1 MLLWTLVGCLTIA
14 ALLPVLWPLLMRRA
28 SVPSAAGADA
38 DPLVAVY
45 RDRQREIE
53 RERAA
58 GRLSADEA
66 RTALDE
72 LVAQMARE
80 LPEES
85 APTAPTP
92 QSTGSAA
99 ARGAAI
105 AIALLVPAASLMV
118 YLALGAPE
126 LATDEIAVA
135 DGEIDE
141 RKLDQ
146 MITDLE
152 RRVRGNPDDGEA
164 WMMLAGARK
173 FRGQPAEANQ
183 AFEEALRRVP
193 PSARLLAEFA
203 ESLAITRDGRF
214 DGRPFALLEQ
224 ALRLD
229 PDDPKAIALM
239 GAAQFQ
245 AGNLAAARGHLK
257 RLLDSM
263 PPDQQQRDALRD
275 VLARIDARIAA
286 GDGATSPAD
295 ATPAS
300 RAATTGAEAVSG
312 RVELD
317 PSLAERAKAARTL
330 FVVARSPAG
339 PRVPFAV
346 LRIDNPSLP
355 LDFRLDDSLA
365 MDPSRRLSGA
375 DQVVIEVR
383 LSASGNAIRQP
394 GDLFGESK
402 IVRPGEQGLSLRIN
416 QVIQP

>member
-14 ALLPVLWPLLMRRA
+14 ALLPVLWPLLTRRA
-28 SVPSAAGADA
+28 LDSSAAGVDA

-58 GRLSADEA
+58 GRLTADEA

-85 APTAPTP
+85 ASAVTAQ
-92 QSTGSAA
+92 QSTRSVA

-105 AIALLVPAASLMV
+105 AIALLVPASALMV
-118 YLALGAPE
+118 YFTLGAPE
-126 LATDEIAVA
+126 LATDEITVA

-146 MITDLE
+146 MIADLE

-183 AFEEALRRVP
+183 AFEEALRRGP
-193 PSARLLAEFA
+193 PNARLLAEFA
-203 ESLAITRDGRF
+203 ESLALTRDGRF
-214 DGRPFALLEQ
+214 DGRPIGLLDQ

-245 AGNLAAARGHLK
+245 AGNLSAARGHLR

-286 GDGATSPAD
+286 GDGAPSPTD
-295 ATPAS
+295 ATATS
-300 RAATTGAEAVSG
+300 RAATTGAESLSG

-317 PSLAERAKAARTL
+317 PALIERAKAARTL
-330 FVVARSPAG
+330 FVVARSPTG

-346 LRIDNPSLP
+346 QRIDNPSLP

-402 IVRPGEQGLSLRIN
+402 VVRPGEQGLSLRIN
-416 QVIQP
+416 QVVQP

>member
-14 ALLPVLWPLLMRRA
+14 ALLPVLWPLLTRRA
-28 SVPSAAGADA
+28 LASPAASVDA

-58 GRLSADEA
+58 GRLTADEA

-85 APTAPTP
+85 ASAVTAQ
-92 QSTGSAA
+92 QSTSSVA

-105 AIALLVPAASLMV
+105 AIALLVPASALMV
-118 YLALGAPE
+118 YFMLGAPE
-126 LATDEIAVA
+126 LATDEVTVA

-146 MITDLE
+146 MIADLE

-173 FRGQPAEANQ
+173 FRGQPAEANT

-193 PSARLLAEFA
+193 PNARLLAEFA
-203 ESLAITRDGRF
+203 ESLALTRDGRF
-214 DGRPFALLEQ
+214 DGRPIGLLDQ

-245 AGNLAAARGHLK
+245 AGNLPAARGHLR

-286 GDGATSPAD
+286 GDGAPSPTD
-295 ATPAS
+295 ATATS
-300 RAATTGAEAVSG
+300 RAATTGAESLSG

-317 PSLAERAKAARTL
+317 PALIERAKAARTL
-330 FVVARSPAG
+330 FVVARSPTG

-346 LRIDNPSLP
+346 QRIDNPSLP
-355 LDFRLDDSLA
+355 LDFHLDDSLA

-416 QVIQP
+416 QVVQP

>member
-14 ALLPVLWPLLMRRA
+14 ALLPVLWPLLTRRA
-28 SVPSAAGADA
+28 LASPAASVDA

-58 GRLSADEA
+58 GRLTADEA

-85 APTAPTP
+85 ASAVTAQ
-92 QSTGSAA
+92 QSTSSAA

-105 AIALLVPAASLMV
+105 AIALLVPASALMV
-118 YLALGAPE
+118 YFMLGAPE
-126 LATDEIAVA
+126 LATDEVTVA

-146 MITDLE
+146 MIADLE

-173 FRGQPAEANQ
+173 FRGQPAEANT

-193 PSARLLAEFA
+193 PNARLLAEFA
-203 ESLAITRDGRF
+203 ESLALTRDGRF
-214 DGRPFALLEQ
+214 DGRPIGLLDQ

-245 AGNLAAARGHLK
+245 AGNLPAARGYLR

-286 GDGATSPAD
+286 GDGAPSPTD
-295 ATPAS
+295 ATATS
-300 RAATTGAEAVSG
+300 RAATTGAESLSG

-317 PSLAERAKAARTL
+317 PALIERAKAARTL
-330 FVVARSPAG
+330 FVVARSPTG

-346 LRIDNPSLP
+346 QRIDNPSLP

-416 QVIQP
+416 QVVQP

>member
-14 ALLPVLWPLLMRRA
+14 ALLPVLWPLLTRRA
-28 SVPSAAGADA
+28 LASSAGGLDA

-53 RERAA
+53 RERSA
-58 GRLSADEA
+58 GRLTADEA

-80 LPEES
+80 LPEQS
-85 APTAPTP
+85 ASVTAQ
-92 QSTGSAA
+92 QSTSSAA
-99 ARGAAI
+99 ARSAAI
-105 AIALLVPAASLMV
+105 AIALLVPASALMV
-118 YLALGAPE
+118 YFTLGAPE
-126 LATDEIAVA
+126 LATDEITVT

-193 PSARLLAEFA
+193 PNARLLAEFA
-203 ESLAITRDGRF
+203 ESLALTRDGRF
-214 DGRPFALLEQ
+214 DGRPIALLEQ

-245 AGNLAAARGHLK
+245 AGNLQAARGHLR

-286 GDGATSPAD
+286 GDGVPASADSPA
-295 ATPAS
+295 PS
-300 RAATTGAEAVSG
+300 RAAATGAEALSG

-317 PSLAERAKAARTL
+317 PALIERAKAARTL
-330 FVVARSPAG
+330 FVVARSPTG

-346 LRIDNPSLP
+346 QRIDNPSLP

-375 DQVVIEVR
+375 EQVVIEVR

-402 IVRPGEQGLSLRIN
+402 VVRPGEQGLSLRVN
-416 QVIQP
+416 QVVQP

>member
-28 SVPSAAGADA
+28 SVPSEAGA

-58 GRLSADEA
+58 GRLTADEA

-85 APTAPTP
+85 APAATTQ
-92 QSTGSAA
+92 QSTGSVA

-105 AIALLVPAASLMV
+105 AIALLVPAASLMM
-118 YLALGAPE
+118 YLALGTPE
-126 LATDEIAVA
+126 LATDEITVA
-135 DGEIDE
+135 DDEIDA

-146 MITDLE
+146 MIADLE
-152 RRVRGNPDDGEA
+152 RRVQGNPEDGEA

-286 GDGATSPAD
+286 GDGAPSPAD

-300 RAATTGAEAVSG
+300 RAATTGAEALSG

-317 PSLAERAKAARTL
+317 PALAERAKAARTL

>member
-1 MLLWTLVGCLTIA
+1 MLLWTLVACLTIA
-14 ALLPVLWPLLMRRA
+14 ALLPVLWPLLTRRT
-28 SVPSAAGADA
+28 PNTSAVSHDTG
-38 DPLVAVY
+38 PLVAVY
-45 RDRQREIE
+45 RDRRRELE
-53 RERAA
+53 REQAA
-58 GRLSADEA
+58 GRLTADEA
-66 RTALDE
+66 QAAIDE

-80 LPEES
+80 LPADAES
-85 APTAPTP
+85 AGTAS
-92 QSTGSAA
+92 QRGSSMP
-99 ARGAAI
+99 ARAAAI
-105 AIALLVPAASLMV
+105 AIALLVPTSALMV
-118 YLALGAPE
+118 YFALGTPE
-126 LATDEIAVA
+126 LATDELQAG

-146 MITDLE
+146 MIADLE

-193 PSARLLAEFA
+193 PNARLLAEFA
-203 ESLAITRDGRF
+203 ESLALTRDGRF
-214 DGRPFALLEQ
+214 DGRPIALLEQ

-245 AGNLAAARGHLK
+245 AGNLQAARENLR

-286 GDGATSPAD
+286 GDGSPSATEA
-295 ATPAS
+295 PAS
-300 RAATTGAEAVSG
+300 SRAIAPGAEAVTG

-317 PSLAERAKAARTL
+317 PALADRARTARTL
-330 FVVARSPAG
+330 FIVARSPVG
-339 PRVPFAV
+339 PRVPYAV
-346 LRIDNPSLP
+346 LRIDNPVLP

-375 DQVVIEVR
+375 DQVVIEAR

-394 GDLFGESK
+394 GDLYGESK
-402 IVRPGEQGLSLRIN
+402 PLRPGQQGLGLRID
-416 QVIQP
+416 QVVQP

>member
-14 ALLPVLWPLLMRRA
+14 ALLPVLWPLLTRRA
-28 SVPSAAGADA
+28 LASPAASVDA

-58 GRLSADEA
+58 GRLTADEA

-85 APTAPTP
+85 ASAVTAQ
-92 QSTGSAA
+92 QSTSSAA

-105 AIALLVPAASLMV
+105 AIALLVPASALMV
-118 YLALGAPE
+118 YFMLGAPE
-126 LATDEIAVA
+126 LATDEVTVA

-146 MITDLE
+146 MIADLE

-193 PSARLLAEFA
+193 PNARLLAEFA
-203 ESLAITRDGRF
+203 ESLALTRDGRF
-214 DGRPFALLEQ
+214 DGRPIALLDQ

-245 AGNLAAARGHLK
+245 AGNLPAARGYLR

-286 GDGATSPAD
+286 GDGAPSPTD
-295 ATPAS
+295 ATATS
-300 RAATTGAEAVSG
+300 RAATTGAESLSG

-317 PSLAERAKAARTL
+317 PALIERAKAARTL
-330 FVVARSPAG
+330 FVVARSPTG

-346 LRIDNPSLP
+346 QRIDNPSLP
-355 LDFRLDDSLA
+355 LDFHLDDSLA

-416 QVIQP
+416 QVVQP

>member
-14 ALLPVLWPLLMRRA
+14 ALLPVLWPLLTRRA
-28 SVPSAAGADA
+28 LASPAASVDA

-58 GRLSADEA
+58 GRLTADEA

-85 APTAPTP
+85 ASAVTAQ
-92 QSTGSAA
+92 QSTSSAA

-105 AIALLVPAASLMV
+105 AIALLVPASALMV
-118 YLALGAPE
+118 YFMLGAPE
-126 LATDEIAVA
+126 LATDEVTVA

-146 MITDLE
+146 MIADLE

-173 FRGQPAEANQ
+173 FRGQPAEANT

-193 PSARLLAEFA
+193 PNARLLAEFA
-203 ESLAITRDGRF
+203 ESLALTRDGRF
-214 DGRPFALLEQ
+214 DGRPIALLDQ

-245 AGNLAAARGHLK
+245 AGNLPAARGYLR

-286 GDGATSPAD
+286 GDGAPSPTD
-295 ATPAS
+295 ATATS
-300 RAATTGAEAVSG
+300 RAATTGAESLSG

-317 PSLAERAKAARTL
+317 PALIERAKAARTL
-330 FVVARSPAG
+330 FVVARSPTG

-346 LRIDNPSLP
+346 QRIDNPSLP

-416 QVIQP
+416 QVVQP

>member
-14 ALLPVLWPLLMRRA
+14 ALLPVLWPLLTRRA
-28 SVPSAAGADA
+28 LASPAASVDA

-58 GRLSADEA
+58 GRLTADEA

-85 APTAPTP
+85 ASAVTAQ
-92 QSTGSAA
+92 QSTSSAA

-105 AIALLVPAASLMV
+105 AIALLVPASALMV
-118 YLALGAPE
+118 YFMLGAPE
-126 LATDEIAVA
+126 LATDEVTVA

-146 MITDLE
+146 MIADLE

-173 FRGQPAEANQ
+173 FRGQPAEANT

-193 PSARLLAEFA
+193 PNARLLAEFA
-203 ESLAITRDGRF
+203 ESLALTRDGRF
-214 DGRPFALLEQ
+214 DGRPIGLLDQ

-245 AGNLAAARGHLK
+245 AGNLPAARGYLR

-286 GDGATSPAD
+286 GDGAPSPTD
-295 ATPAS
+295 ATATS
-300 RAATTGAEAVSG
+300 RVATTGAESLSG

-317 PSLAERAKAARTL
+317 PALIERAKAARTL
-330 FVVARSPAG
+330 FVVARSPTG

-346 LRIDNPSLP
+346 QRIDNPSLP

-416 QVIQP
+416 QVVQP

>member
-28 SVPSAAGADA
+28 SGSPAAGADA

-126 LATDEIAVA
+126 LATDEMAVA

-146 MITDLE
+146 MIADLE

-286 GDGATSPAD
+286 GDGAPSPAD

>member
-28 SVPSAAGADA
+28 SGSSAAGADA

-286 GDGATSPAD
+286 GDGAPSPAD

-402 IVRPGEQGLSLRIN
+402 IIRPGEQGLSLRIN

>member
-14 ALLPVLWPLLMRRA
+14 ALLPVLWPLLTRRA
-28 SVPSAAGADA
+28 LASPAASVDA

-58 GRLSADEA
+58 GRLTADEA

-85 APTAPTP
+85 ASAVTAQ
-92 QSTGSAA
+92 QSTSSAA

-105 AIALLVPAASLMV
+105 AIALLVPASALMV
-118 YLALGAPE
+118 YFMLGAPE
-126 LATDEIAVA
+126 LATDEVTVA

-146 MITDLE
+146 MIADLE

-193 PSARLLAEFA
+193 PNARLLAEFA
-203 ESLAITRDGRF
+203 ESLALTRDGRF
-214 DGRPFALLEQ
+214 DGRPIGLLDQ

-245 AGNLAAARGHLK
+245 AGNLPAARGYLR

-286 GDGATSPAD
+286 GDGAPSPTD
-295 ATPAS
+295 ATATS
-300 RAATTGAEAVSG
+300 RAATTGAESLSG

-317 PSLAERAKAARTL
+317 PALIERAKAARTL
-330 FVVARSPAG
+330 FVVARSPTG

-346 LRIDNPSLP
+346 QRIDNPSLP

-416 QVIQP
+416 QVVQP

>member
-14 ALLPVLWPLLMRRA
+14 ALLPVLWPLLTRRTLA
-28 SVPSAAGADA
+28 SSKASTDA

-53 RERAA
+53 REWAA
-58 GRLSADEA
+58 DRLTADEA

-85 APTAPTP
+85 EPTA
-92 QSTGSAA
+92 STRARSGPAA

-105 AIALLVPAASLMV
+105 VIALVVPAAALMIYLSLGM
-118 YLALGAPE
+118 PE
-126 LATDEIAVA
+126 LATEEITAA
-135 DGEIDE
+135 DGEIDD

-146 MITDLE
+146 MIADLE
-152 RRVRGNPDDGEA
+152 RRVRGNPEDGEA

-173 FRGQPAEANQ
+173 FRGQPGEANQ

-203 ESLAITRDGRF
+203 ESLAITQDGRF

-245 AGNLAAARGHLK
+245 AGNLTAARSHLR

-286 GDGATSPAD
+286 GDSAPSPTD
-295 ATPAS
+295 ATAA
-300 RAATTGAEAVSG
+300 RQAATTGAEALSG

-317 PSLAERAKAARTL
+317 PALTERAKAARTL

-383 LSASGNAIRQP
+383 LSTSGNATRQP
-394 GDLFGESK
+394 GDLIGESK
-402 IVRPGEQGLSLRIN
+402 IIRPGEQGLSLRIN

>member
-14 ALLPVLWPLLMRRA
+14 ALLPVLWPLLTRRA
-28 SVPSAAGADA
+28 LASPAASVDA

-58 GRLSADEA
+58 GRLTADEA

-85 APTAPTP
+85 ASAVTAQ
-92 QSTGSAA
+92 QSTSSAA

-105 AIALLVPAASLMV
+105 AIALLVPASALMV
-118 YLALGAPE
+118 YFMLGAPE
-126 LATDEIAVA
+126 LATDEVTVA

-146 MITDLE
+146 MIADLE

-173 FRGQPAEANQ
+173 FRGQPAEANT

-193 PSARLLAEFA
+193 PNARLLAEFA
-203 ESLAITRDGRF
+203 ESLALTRDGRF
-214 DGRPFALLEQ
+214 DGRPIGLLDQ

-245 AGNLAAARGHLK
+245 AGNLPAARGYLR

-286 GDGATSPAD
+286 GDGAPSPTD
-295 ATPAS
+295 ATATS
-300 RAATTGAEAVSG
+300 RAATTGAESLSG

-317 PSLAERAKAARTL
+317 PALIERAKAARTL
-330 FVVARSPAG
+330 FVVARSPTG

-346 LRIDNPSLP
+346 QRIDNPSLP
-355 LDFRLDDSLA
+355 FDFRLDDSLA

-416 QVIQP
+416 QVVQP